1 MLDTAFIR
9 DGREDTRLVVYIY
22 RSAMLRRQVLYK
34 LTAQARSRQRDLM
47 ALSPDDLFATLTGT
61 SLFAD
66 LGEFVCDLGKALP
79 RGLFEAIEGSEGLRA
94 NANGVVAI
102 LLHEDNPLLKDLRWE
117 AFAGR
122 CHRINELACAP
133 EHLEELTLV
142 AADAI
147 GLPHRS
153 VLNTGPAQA
162 LLGVLVEESD
172 DLPGFVSAAKA
183 AHYAGEFEQRS
194 SRGHRALTGRVG
206 AAVQA
211 LVFAPSRH
219 AVLELLG
226 SVSAQLQLGC
236 SETQL
241 CRTLVRATHSQMRRH
256 LKAQIGRDHYV
267 KGVMATRRLLAWSV
281 FIISALQREGWGVV
295 ARYRPQPARLVPWLD
310 AVAGKYLAWCE
321 GNAAAPQSQSE
332 SDSWGYA
339 LTENLRSTMSKLV
352 NNLPKQLEPDWL
364 AALRPNPQRSDEV
377 AEERFEAV
385 TSIVGQRVAVREL
398 QDRIVRGS
406 TETPLLLVGPPGI
419 GKRTLAM
426 AYAKASLCEAPVAGF
441 ACGKCTS
448 CVDVAHHQS
457 WMYVAPIDIA
467 GADEQLITSIQK
479 TMARGNS
486 FAERLAMV
494 LMNVDRLA
502 PDLLDRLLK
511 TVEEPGRDV
520 VLVMTATQLRDVRVA
535 VRSRSRTIKLRRL
548 SVEEC
553 VQFVGARTS
562 SLPPTAIDMLLA
574 TLDAD
579 ARGLPH
585 LMERACRKMLADG
598 RLST

>member
-9 DGREDTRLVVYIY
+9 DGREDNRLVVYIY
-22 RSAMLRRQVLYK
+22 RSAMLRRQVLFK
-34 LTAQARSRQRDLM
+34 LTAQARSRKRELM

-79 RGLFEAIEGSEGLRA
+79 RGLLEAMEGSGGLRA

-102 LLHEDNPLLKDLRWE
+102 LLHEDNPLLKDPRWE

-122 CHRINELACAP
+122 CHRIDELFCAP

-153 VLNTGPAQA
+153 VLNAGPAQA

-172 DLPGFVSAAKA
+172 DLPGFVSAAKT
-183 AHYAGEFEQRS
+183 AHYAGEFEQRL
-194 SRGHRALTGRVG
+194 SRDHLAVTGRVG
-206 AAVQA
+206 AAVHT
-211 LVFAPSRH
+211 LVFEPSRH

-241 CRTLVRATHSQMRRH
+241 CRTLVRATHSLMRRH
-256 LKAQIGRDHYV
+256 LKAQIGKDHYAN
-267 KGVMATRRLLAWSV
+267 GVMATRRLLAWSL
-281 FIISALQREGWGVV
+281 FIISALQREGWGAV

-310 AVAGKYLAWCE
+310 GIAGKYLAWCV
-321 GNAAAPQSQSE
+321 GNAAPPEIQFE
-332 SDSWGYA
+332 PDSWGYA
-339 LTENLRSTMSKLV
+339 VTENLRTAMGKLV
-352 NNLPKQLEPDWL
+352 DKLPQQLEPDWL
-364 AALRPNPQRSDEV
+364 TALRPNPQRRDEV

-385 TSIVGQRVAVREL
+385 TSIIGQRAAVREL

-406 TETPLLLVGPPGI
+406 TETPILLVGPPGI
-419 GKRTLAM
+419 GKRTLAV
-426 AYAKASLCEAPVAGF
+426 AYAKAALCEAPVAGF
-441 ACGKCTS
+441 ACGKCTN
-448 CVDVAHHQS
+448 CVDVSNNQS

-467 GADEQLITSIQK
+467 GADEQLITAIQK
-479 TMARGNS
+479 TLARGNS
-486 FAERLAMV
+486 LAERLAMV

-520 VLVMTATQLRDVRVA
+520 ALVMAATQLRDVRVA
-535 VRSRSRTIKLRRL
+535 VRSRSRTLKLRRL
-548 SVEEC
+548 SAEDSI
-553 VQFVGARTS
+553 QFVRTRLG
-562 SLPPTAIDMLLA
+562 SLPAAAVDAVLA

-585 LMERACRKMLADG
+585 HLEQTCRKMLADCVG
-598 RLST
+598 S